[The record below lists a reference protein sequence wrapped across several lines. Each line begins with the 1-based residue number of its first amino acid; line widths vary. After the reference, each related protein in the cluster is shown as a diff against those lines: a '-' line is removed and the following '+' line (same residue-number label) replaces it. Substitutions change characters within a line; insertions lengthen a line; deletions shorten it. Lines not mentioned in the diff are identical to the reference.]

1 MQVLNLKLQKILFE
15 KSEESEFF
23 ITITETE
30 TVASQVS
37 SKMLFILFWKSR
49 GKIHVAFF
57 S

>member
-1 MQVLNLKLQKILFE
+1 MQVLKLKLQKILFE

-37 SKMLFILFWKSR
+37 GKMPFILFWKSR